1 MGIPTSLDEAAKM
14 DGANPIQ
21 IFYQI
26 YVPLMKPA
34 LILVGVFSVLNCWN
48 DYLGPLVFL
57 NDQSKYTLTLGLAQ
71 FRGMFGVDME
81 DSLATTFL
89 ISLPPLLIFFF
100 AQRYIVE
107 DVTSSGVK
115 G

>member
-1 MGIPTSLDEAAKM
+1 
-14 DGANPIQ
+14 
-21 IFYQI
+21 
-26 YVPLMKPA
+26 MKPS
-34 LILVGVFSVLNCWN
+34 LILVAVFNILTCWN

-71 FRGMFGVDME
+71 FKGMFGVDME
-81 DSLATTFL
+81 SIMAVTFL
-89 ISLPPLLIFFF
+89 ISLPPLVLFFF

-107 DVTSSGVK
+107 DSSRSGVK